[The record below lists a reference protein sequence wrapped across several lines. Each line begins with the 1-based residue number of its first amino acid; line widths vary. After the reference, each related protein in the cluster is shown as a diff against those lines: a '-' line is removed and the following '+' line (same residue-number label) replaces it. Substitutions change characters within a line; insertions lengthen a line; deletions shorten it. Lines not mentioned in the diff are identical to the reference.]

1 MARLGQ
7 MTSAKCAPF
16 VLAPDPDEQKR
27 IVDKLDAVL
36 ARVDA
41 CRERLDR
48 VPDIL
53 KRFRQAVLA
62 AATSGKLTEDWR
74 ETQELVRRVGVTVA
88 PSMRSLRFQGGL
100 TKDADKASRH
110 R

>member
-1 MARLGQ
+1 MA
-7 MTSAKCAPF
+7 APWHGRSKS
-16 VLAPDPDEQKR
+16 VHLSTWRPSNEQKR
-27 IVDKLDAVL
+27 IADKLDAVL

-74 ETQELVRRVGVTVA
+74 GGAGQLLERGAIAFDDDSVSSPVRG
-88 PSMRSLRFQGGL
+88 P
-100 TKDADKASRH
+100 
-110 R
+110 